1 MAQTT
6 KDIIKECLLQYHN
19 EVLRPKLA
27 EIEASIADSKKLAE
41 KIEELKKALAANEIV
56 DSLATSKINT
66 IQQENTKQKLDI
78 TKLNKKLIE
87 AEKQL
92 KEANNTTALI
102 TAVKTA
108 ITELKTSDEDILIR
122 LNSIEEFQD
131 YYYNKLDRVIDI
143 LNMELDKI
151 YSDISAVLPDVPT
164 EDGSYTLKLTIESGV
179 PTYIWIKE

>member
-27 EIEASIADSKKLAE
+27 EIEASIADSKKL
-41 KIEELKKALAANEIV
+41 
-56 DSLATSKINT
+56 T
-66 IQQENTKQKLDI
+66 
-78 TKLNKKLIE
+78 E
-87 AEKQL
+87 ADKQL
-92 KEANNTTALI
+92 KEANNTAALI

-151 YSDISAVLPDVPT
+151 YSDISAVLPEVPT
-164 EDGSYTLKLTIESGV
+164 EDGSYILKLTIESGV
-179 PTYIWIKE
+179 PTYI